1 MPKFFMFLGYWIGRF
16 SQEEDRAHVHVVKFG
31 SQESMK
37 VWLEPDIEIEF
48 IHEISVAT
56 ANKIIAEIR
65 SRKDECL
72 SKWREC
78 ERKGR

>member
-1 MPKFFMFLGYWIGRF
+1 MPKFFEFLGYWIGRF
-16 SQEEDRAHVHVVKFG
+16 SQEEKRAHVHVVKFG

-37 VWLEPDIEIEF
+37 VWLEPEIEVESVR
-48 IHEISVAT
+48 EISETKARE
-56 ANKIIAEIR
+56 ILAEIR

-72 SKWREC
+72 GKWREC